1 MKHSNANNSF
11 IRCRPSMGLCACL
24 CVKLSKLLNTFSTIF
39 CFHWLSFAVFRSDLV
54 FSAVFRCF
62 VWDSPVFWQEIDTRK
77 TSFVHLSSGF
87 SRLSLFFT
95 DFRHLFGNWMD
106 WSNIVPFM
114 PAAYILWFFCT
125 DESEFISSLSVSRI
139 FFISLL
145 YGHWLLLLSVGIHQL
160 TGHKVAIKVLNRQKI
175 KSLDVVGKIRREIQN
190 LKLFRHPH
198 IIKLY
203 VLLDQLWN

>member
-1 MKHSNANNSF
+1 MKHSSANNSF

-24 CVKLSKLLNTFSTIF
+24 CVKLSKHLNTFSTIF

-54 FSAVFRCF
+54 FFAVFRCF

-77 TSFVHLSSGF
+77 TSFVHLSAGF

-95 DFRHLFGNWMD
+95 DFHHLFGNWMD

-125 DESEFISSLSVSRI
+125 VVFLFQGFFYIFTLRTLIVVVVSWNSSVDWSQ
-139 FFISLL
+139 
-145 YGHWLLLLSVGIHQL
+145 G
-160 TGHKVAIKVLNRQKI
+160 GHKSSQSAENKEPRCCWEDSSRNSESQIVPA
-175 KSLDVVGKIRREIQN
+175 ST
-190 LKLFRHPH
+190 HH
-198 IIKLY
+198 
-203 VLLDQLWN
+203 